1 MASYCK
7 ERATKNE
14 SGVELVKFTPRG
26 GSITQTFKQ
35 SFIENVVNTDLK
47 VHKNLGGSDPKI
59 IIYSGNTASLQNT
72 LIQFRYRTDAR
83 EIKEDNKYIILMRS
97 YVESGY
103 LLYKL

>member
-1 MASYCK
+1 MGKKPLLQLQKQQLFIVFFIQLSQ
-7 ERATKNE
+7 
-14 SGVELVKFTPRG
+14 P
-26 GSITQTFKQ
+26 FKQ